1 MSAIINSFELLKLN
15 FDILKDWNIE
25 IANIPGYSGW
35 LGLNDIDNIAV
46 IYQWQGT
53 DEPIDYK
60 LHEMLHCA
68 LRAFRKTES
77 IDAEERLV
85 RDICYIFR
93 DALYHATTPA
103 KGEDV
108 GEMKL
113 FEFSAN
119 ITCAAVVAAKT
130 EEAAREAI
138 KTWERAWFETGDF
151 QQVNDVDLVDI
162 REIKDSE
169 MDSLHDLAHEVV
181 A

>member
-1 MSAIINSFELLKLN
+1 MGA
-15 FDILKDWNIE
+15 
-25 IANIPGYSGW
+25 
-35 LGLNDIDNIAV
+35 
-46 IYQWQGT
+46 
-53 DEPIDYK
+53 
-60 LHEMLHCA
+60 
-68 LRAFRKTES
+68 
-77 IDAEERLV
+77 
-85 RDICYIFR
+85 
-93 DALYHATTPA
+93 
-103 KGEDV
+103 
-108 GEMKL
+108 MKL

-138 KTWERAWFETGDF
+138 KTWESAWFETGDF

>member
-1 MSAIINSFELLKLN
+1 MELRQSDLN
-15 FDILKDWNIE
+15 FVCSRTQQNAMGKEKD
-25 IANIPGYSGW
+25 
-35 LGLNDIDNIAV
+35 
-46 IYQWQGT
+46 
-53 DEPIDYK
+53 
-60 LHEMLHCA
+60 M
-68 LRAFRKTES
+68 
-77 IDAEERLV
+77 
-85 RDICYIFR
+85 
-93 DALYHATTPA
+93 
-103 KGEDV
+103 